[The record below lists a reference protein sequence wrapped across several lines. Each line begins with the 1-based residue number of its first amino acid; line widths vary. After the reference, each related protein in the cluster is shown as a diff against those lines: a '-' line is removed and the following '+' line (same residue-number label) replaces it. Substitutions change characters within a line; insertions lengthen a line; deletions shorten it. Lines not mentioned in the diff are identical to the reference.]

1 MKRPIL
7 VICLVLVLTAEV
19 LPRTQIIG
27 DTGADGSEF
36 VFACLV
42 YGSGMAGFS
51 RRRGG
56 SWRTDWPKADKQFM
70 FGIDRLSNVRIVLE
84 KDVAV
89 PIMDPNLF
97 SYPFLYAVEVGHME
111 LTPTE
116 ADRLR
121 EYMMLGGFLVVNDFW
136 GSYEWQSFNRQ
147 AKMIFPDREIE
158 QLDMSHEIFHSFFD
172 IQEILQ
178 VPNVNN
184 GCGGWG
190 TSEQDGYTPYALAIF
205 DDARRP
211 MMVINY
217 NTDLGDAWEWADQP
231 CYPHEFSG
239 MAYRMG
245 LNFIVYSMT
254 H

>member
-1 MKRPIL
+1 
-7 VICLVLVLTAEV
+7 
-19 LPRTQIIG
+19 
-27 DTGADGSEF
+27 
-36 VFACLV
+36 
-42 YGSGMAGFS
+42 
-51 RRRGG
+51 
-56 SWRTDWPKADKQFM
+56 
-70 FGIDRLSNVRIVLE
+70 
-84 KDVAV
+84 
-89 PIMDPNLF
+89 
-97 SYPFLYAVEVGHME
+97 
-111 LTPTE
+111 
-116 ADRLR
+116 
-121 EYMMLGGFLVVNDFW
+121 MMRGGFLVVDDFW
-136 GSYEWQSFNRQ
+136 GTYEWQSFNRQ

-178 VPNVNN
+178 VPNVRN
-184 GCGGWG
+184 GCGGYG

-217 NTDLGDAWEWADQP
+217 NTDLGDAWEWADIP